1 MHSREPNMAVDLSFS
16 IKNLISRIFNMI
28 IAMVG
33 IKPGFVGKAM
43 ELIGVLMNG
52 IAQL

>member
-1 MHSREPNMAVDLSFS
+1 VLLCYYEMHSREPNMAVDLSFS

-33 IKPGFVGKAM
+33 IKLG
-43 ELIGVLMNG
+43 LC
-52 IAQL
+52 Q